1 MSVGDR
7 LRQARKDN
15 KMTLAQLGKLVGVT
29 GGAVTAWESG
39 RNIPDAVMLTKL
51 AAALNVTLNWLAE
64 APAQE
69 EYTIS
74 DEVYQ
79 IATIIDSLPDKDRQ
93 TMLNVLH
100 ALGYSAKSGAK
111 VVPRKEGNQGNRN

>member
-1 MSVGDR
+1 
-7 LRQARKDN
+7 
-15 KMTLAQLGKLVGVT
+15 MTLAQLGKLVGVT

-74 DEVYQ
+74 DEV
-79 IATIIDSLPDKDRQ
+79 
-93 TMLNVLH
+93 
-100 ALGYSAKSGAK
+100 
-111 VVPRKEGNQGNRN
+111 

>member
-39 RNIPDAVMLTKL
+39 RNIPDAVMLAKL
-51 AAALNVTLNWLAE
+51 AQALNVPLNMLAD
-64 APAQE
+64 APAQD
-69 EYTIS
+69 EYKIS

-93 TMLNVLH
+93 TLINVLN
-100 ALGYSAKSGAK
+100 ALGYSAKSGK
-111 VVPRKEGNQGNRN
+111 VVPRKEGNQRNRN